1 MPKDNIEIARF
12 TGKDFRVNQ
21 EIEETS
27 KKILDEEGIEINNVN
42 VTSLDLF
49 FIPRNL
55 NEDQK
60 YKLIAN
66 KLKIDQSNLVNNL
79 PNISSLWK
87 KAKKFYQDYFFQ
99 GIETKYIFPRE
110 IENLEN
116 FKELDELGKT
126 LSKATILKKD
136 DRIGFGHIYCALFK
150 LMIAFREYE
159 IGKFDGFMKESE
171 YMAKKIFNESSDG
184 NIYFHKIKDETDG
197 WLKTLI
203 YLPEKEKSIKTNFN
217 FRGKNQES
225 LIAKLGNKPEF
236 STEEIIKDG
245 IGLKFEVE
253 KSEDAKNLL
262 VFLCQ
267 FLENNFNIQ
276 RITFENISLFEKKQL
291 EKLKEKLNNLNV
303 NFVSEKNPSSN
314 KRFQAAK
321 IVGKI
326 KIPQDGIKG
335 KMIIERNF
343 EIQIVLT
350 DNKNETGF
358 TQHKIYKQVQRL
370 SLFSRLLGPFNEKYL
385 DFVCEK
391 AQEETNISKE
401 KIKLYIINNF
411 LLKINSNKRKIS
423 RYIFKEHFQRWKKAE
438 LI

>member
-1 MPKDNIEIARF
+1 
-12 TGKDFRVNQ
+12 
-21 EIEETS
+21 
-27 KKILDEEGIEINNVN
+27 
-42 VTSLDLF
+42 
-49 FIPRNL
+49 
-55 NEDQK
+55 
-60 YKLIAN
+60 
-66 KLKIDQSNLVNNL
+66 
-79 PNISSLWK
+79 
-87 KAKKFYQDYFFQ
+87 
-99 GIETKYIFPRE
+99 
-110 IENLEN
+110 
-116 FKELDELGKT
+116 
-126 LSKATILKKD
+126 
-136 DRIGFGHIYCALFK
+136 
-150 LMIAFREYE
+150 
-159 IGKFDGFMKESE
+159 
-171 YMAKKIFNESSDG
+171 
-184 NIYFHKIKDETDG
+184 
-197 WLKTLI
+197 
-203 YLPEKEKSIKTNFN
+203 
-217 FRGKNQES
+217 
-225 LIAKLGNKPEF
+225 
-236 STEEIIKDG
+236 
-245 IGLKFEVE
+245 
-253 KSEDAKNLL
+253 
-262 VFLCQ
+262 
-267 FLENNFNIQ
+267 
-276 RITFENISLFEKKQL
+276 
-291 EKLKEKLNNLNV
+291 LNNLNV

-350 DNKNETGF
+350 DNKNEAGF